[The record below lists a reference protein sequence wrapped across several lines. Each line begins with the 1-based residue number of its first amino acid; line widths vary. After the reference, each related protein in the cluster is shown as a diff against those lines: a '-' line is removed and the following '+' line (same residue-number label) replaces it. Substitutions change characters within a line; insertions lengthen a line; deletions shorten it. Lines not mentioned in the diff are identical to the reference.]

1 MDTFKVGDIVTNKNG
16 QVLRITKV
24 IKDDSDKIV
33 DYDLIDAT
41 APNRKARRSQSP
53 KTMNLNKIH
62 R

>member
-1 MDTFKVGDIVTNKNG
+1 METFKVGDIVTNKNK

-24 IKDDSDKIV
+24 IKDDSGKII

-41 APNRKARRSQSP
+41 APNRKSRRSQSP